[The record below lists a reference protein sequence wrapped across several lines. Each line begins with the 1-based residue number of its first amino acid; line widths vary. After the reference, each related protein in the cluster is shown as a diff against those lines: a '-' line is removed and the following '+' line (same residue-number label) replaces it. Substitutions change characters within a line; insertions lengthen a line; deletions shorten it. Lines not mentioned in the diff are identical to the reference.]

1 MKIRK
6 EKQTMLI
13 PIIIMGLIAA
23 VLTVIAF
30 NRGQGEH
37 IAGFKSAMDIA
48 LQIIPMLIFAIIIA
62 GMLQSL
68 LPHDAVEK
76 WIGGESGMR
85 GILLGTVAGALM
97 PGGPYISL
105 PIAAGLLR
113 AGAGIGT
120 MVAFITGW
128 SLWAIAR
135 LPLEIGVL
143 GWKFTLIK
151 IASTFF
157 FPPIAGIIAKA
168 LFDNQNS

>member
-1 MKIRK
+1 MKINK
-6 EKQTMLI
+6 EKQKMLI
-13 PIIIMGLIAA
+13 PLIIMGLIA
-23 VLTVIAF
+23 VILSIIAF
-30 NRGQGEH
+30 YRGQGEH
-37 IAGFKSAMDIA
+37 IAGFKSAMDITI
-48 LQIIPMLIFAIIIA
+48 QMIPMLIFAIIIA
-62 GMLQSL
+62 GMLQAL

-85 GILLGTVAGALM
+85 GILIGTVAGAVM
-97 PGGPYISL
+97 PGGPYVSL
-105 PIAAGLLR
+105 PIAAGMLR
-113 AGAGIGT
+113 AGAGMGT

-135 LPLEIGVL
+135 LPLEVGVL

-168 LFDNQNS
+168 LFDNQNT